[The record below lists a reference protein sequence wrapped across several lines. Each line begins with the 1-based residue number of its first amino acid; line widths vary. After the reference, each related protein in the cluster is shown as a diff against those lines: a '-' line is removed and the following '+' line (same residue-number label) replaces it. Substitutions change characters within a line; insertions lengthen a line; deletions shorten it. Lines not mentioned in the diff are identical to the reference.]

1 MFSENPRGFMVLKK
15 ISEIMVFETL
25 ALLHSYLYELH
36 KTAATPIL

>member
-15 ISEIMVFETL
+15 ISEIMVFETSTATL
-25 ALLHSYLYELH
+25 YLYELH